1 MATQWICKKR
11 AFKDTW
17 ISQLKSD
24 VNVQVADG
32 TIPGL
37 YLRYYAGTKAISFF
51 MACTIKSI
59 HKRKNILL
67 GKWTEFTNL
76 EEVMIRAKEWRKM
89 ILMGSISP
97 GLSNGLSEKE
107 SIKQQLID
115 GTTRHL
121 FEDAFI
127 LYMDKY
133 SALYKK
139 PSTQKTDKLQYRVYI
154 KPLFGKR
161 FLDTI
166 QEKDL
171 IDAYGAWVQRTS
183 FSTAN
188 KILSLVSSFWDWCE
202 SYGYLPRRSNPCGYI
217 KKGTNPKY
225 KPTVLDQEGYK
236 RLFKSL
242 EAGPA
247 RSKMHP
253 RLFRVLKLLALTG
266 CRCSEIRD
274 LEIEEVSLEDK
285 MIHLKDSKTG
295 ARDVKLADAAVAEL
309 EMALKEAELIGS
321 TKYVFP
327 GIFDKNKSVDNI
339 RKPFEWALKDAG
351 LPHMRIHDLRH
362 SFITMGA
369 NLGEN
374 MNAMKDAA
382 GHSRLTTTEHY
393 THYADKETFKA
404 VNHITEAICE

>member
-1 MATQWICKKR
+1 MSEKWICKKR

-17 ISQLKSD
+17 IERLEADANMQISD
-24 VNVQVADG
+24 GN
-32 TIPGL
+32 IPGL
-37 YLRYYAGTKAISFF
+37 YLRYYKTTKAVSFF
-51 MACTIKSI
+51 MGCKIRSTG
-59 HKRKNILL
+59 KRKNIFL
-67 GKWTEFTNL
+67 GRWSEFTNVD
-76 EEVMIRAKEWRKM
+76 EVIARAKECRKM
-89 ILMGSISP
+89 ALVGSLSP
-97 GLSNGLSEKE
+97 DVSDNEELK
-107 SIKQQLID
+107 KQIIEGSSRKMFD
-115 GTTRHL
+115 DT
-121 FEDAFI
+121 FM
-127 LYMDKY
+127 LYIEKY
-133 SALYKK
+133 STLFKK
-139 PSTQKTDKLQYRVYI
+139 PSTQKTDKLQYRLYI

-161 FLDTI
+161 YIDTI

-171 IDAYGAWVQRTS
+171 IEAYATWAKKTS

-202 SYGYLPRRSNPCGYI
+202 SYGYLPRRSNPCSYI
-217 KKGTNPKY
+217 KKGSNPKY

-236 RLFKSL
+236 KLFKSL
-242 EAGPA
+242 EEGPA
-247 RSKMHP
+247 RSRMHP
-253 RLFRVLKLLALTG
+253 RLFRVIKLLALTG

-274 LEIEEVSLEDK
+274 LEVDEVSLTEK

-295 ARDVKLADAAVAEL
+295 ARDVKLADAALKEL
-309 EMALKEAELIGS
+309 EPAIKEATMMGS
-321 TKYVFP
+321 KYVFP
-327 GIFDKNKSVDNI
+327 GIYDKDKSVDNI

-369 NLGEN
+369 NMGEN

-393 THYADKETFKA
+393 SHLAEAETFKA